1 MDCCLEIPGYFTSQ
15 RQAEHLRRLRR
26 EFPFVYIHELTR
38 TAYGRPIHAL
48 QIGSGDR
55 KILLTAGHHANET
68 ITSEVLWRFL
78 FTYCKAL
85 RAERTVCGADALS
98 LYHEAMVYL
107 VPLVNPDG
115 ADLAAGA
122 IAPGSA
128 EYCAAAQIAAVFP
141 DVPFPSGWKANLS
154 GVDLNLNYPARWE
167 AARRIKKAQGVSTPA
182 PRDFAGFSPLDQP
195 ETAALAAFTRCIHP
209 DMMLAL
215 HTQGSVIYPGPDET
229 APPGSHALARAFS
242 EASGYPIEPVPPESA
257 NAGFKDWFLQ
267 VFKRPAFT
275 IEAGLGENPLPAS
288 QLPEITRAFSAIF
301 TAAMQW

>member
-78 FTYCKAL
+78 FTYCEVL

-128 EYCAAAQIAAVFP
+128 EYCAAAQIAAGFP
-141 DVPFPSGWKANLS
+141 DVPFGIRRF
-154 GVDLNLNYPARWE
+154 LN
-167 AARRIKKAQGVSTPA
+167 
-182 PRDFAGFSPLDQP
+182 
-195 ETAALAAFTRCIHP
+195 C
-209 DMMLAL
+209 
-215 HTQGSVIYPGPDET
+215 
-229 APPGSHALARAFS
+229 
-242 EASGYPIEPVPPESA
+242 
-257 NAGFKDWFLQ
+257 
-267 VFKRPAFT
+267 
-275 IEAGLGENPLPAS
+275 
-288 QLPEITRAFSAIF
+288 
-301 TAAMQW
+301 

>member
-1 MDCCLEIPGYFTSQ
+1 MPGGIFLWTVVWKYRAILRRQ

-115 ADLAAGA
+115 ADLAAGRDCA
-122 IAPGSA
+122 RGARNIARPRRSRRGFRTCRFRPGGR
-128 EYCAAAQIAAVFP
+128 QIF
-141 DVPFPSGWKANLS
+141 
-154 GVDLNLNYPARWE
+154 
-167 AARRIKKAQGVSTPA
+167 Q
-182 PRDFAGFSPLDQP
+182 
-195 ETAALAAFTRCIHP
+195 
-209 DMMLAL
+209 
-215 HTQGSVIYPGPDET
+215 
-229 APPGSHALARAFS
+229 
-242 EASGYPIEPVPPESA
+242 ASI
-257 NAGFKDWFLQ
+257 
-267 VFKRPAFT
+267 
-275 IEAGLGENPLPAS
+275 
-288 QLPEITRAFSAIF
+288 
-301 TAAMQW
+301 

>member
-1 MDCCLEIPGYFTSQ
+1 MPEGFFMDCCLEIPGYFTSQ

-55 KILLTAGHHANET
+55 KVLLTAGHHANET

-128 EYCAAAQIAAVFP
+128 EYCAAAQIAAGFP

-167 AARRIKKAQGVSTPA
+167 EARSIKAAKGFGQPA
-182 PRDFAGFSPLDQP
+182 LCG
-195 ETAALAAFTRCIHP
+195 
-209 DMMLAL
+209 L
-215 HTQGSVIYPGPDET
+215 H
-229 APPGSHALARAFS
+229 PPGSDAGAAHAGPRDLSRAC
-242 EASGYPIEPVPPESA
+242 GNSA
-257 NAGFKDWFLQ
+257 GGQRSAGK
-267 VFKRPAFT
+267 
-275 IEAGLGENPLPAS
+275 S
-288 QLPEITRAFSAIF
+288 TRGGVRLCG
-301 TAAMQW
+301 